1 MAPLLS
7 QRWLARERYQQARA
21 LQQEVWRCV
30 RWWLATAGQV
40 RTNLGVANSK
50 PRTFYDSPH
59 ARDRQEGGHQ
69 LFCTLQ
75 LLVVAPCLLLTH
87 DNTHAVR
94 RDDRQHP
101 QLPHSSCFKTKIQNA
116 WEVSVPSNH
125 RIRSNLATSL
135 QKRYLACS

>member
-75 LLVVAPCLLLTH
+75 LLVVARVPAAHH

-101 QLPHSSCFKTKIQNA
+101 ECAPPGFF
-116 WEVSVPSNH
+116 
-125 RIRSNLATSL
+125 RS
-135 QKRYLACS
+135 